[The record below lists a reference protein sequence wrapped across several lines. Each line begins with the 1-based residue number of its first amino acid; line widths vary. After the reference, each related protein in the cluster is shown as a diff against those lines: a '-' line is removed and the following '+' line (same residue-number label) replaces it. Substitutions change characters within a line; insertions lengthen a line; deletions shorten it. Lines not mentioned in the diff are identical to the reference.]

1 MTGHTARTKI
11 RTRSLLSPMSEID
24 EEGVEMARVPDA
36 HAHAHS
42 CSSSHPF
49 RVGSE
54 TETQRYTQSKTRPL
68 SRPQTEG
75 YEELELPEF
84 RIHTNL
90 ADDEDTDVELRG
102 DADVDADVANDTES
116 NDHDHVI
123 KELAE
128 RRRENFKRSFRYVN
142 IAILATCIIAALLRP
157 MEEKQRRRETRR
169 SISVT
174 LSELNTGTGR
184 RRRRSHHAVNGRNNR
199 RTSYVNWKDFFHLGG
214 IGLGN
219 ADTGTDIDAKV
230 ESKNDR
236 GHLNVYANRYLDENE
251 EKDQDN
257 ENDEDQDE
265 DEDEGDNDDKDDA
278 ANEDDDVV
286 DDAYYNETN
295 ATYYEQDDVPYYE
308 PEGKFELPKNLSCPM
323 L

>member
-1 MTGHTARTKI
+1 MTEHTARTKI
-11 RTRSLLSPMSEID
+11 RTRSLVSPMSEID
-24 EEGVEMARVPDA
+24 EEGVEMARVSDA
-36 HAHAHS
+36 HAHANAHS
-42 CSSSHPF
+42 CRSSHPF

-54 TETQRYTQSKTRPL
+54 TETERYIQSKTRPF

-90 ADDEDTDVELRG
+90 ADDGDTDVELRG
-102 DADVDADVANDTES
+102 DADADVANDTES
-116 NDHDHVI
+116 NDHDRVI

-174 LSELNTGTGR
+174 LSEFNTGIGR

-199 RTSYVNWKDFFHLGG
+199 RTSYVNWKEFFYLGG

-219 ADTGTDIDAKV
+219 ADTDTDTDAKV
-230 ESKNDR
+230 ESENDR
-236 GHLNVYANRYLDENE
+236 EHLNVYANRYLDENE

-257 ENDEDQDE
+257 ENDEDQHE

-286 DDAYYNETN
+286 DDVYYNETN

-308 PEGKFELPKNLSCPM
+308 PEGKLELPKNLSCPM